1 MKCVE
6 EVLASNKGCKN
17 KECRK
22 WIDCAID
29 NNCVLVSIEKN
40 GPLTLH
46 ESAKRLGISYVRVK
60 QIQDVAIKKLLRT
73 INKK

>member
-6 EVLASNKGCKN
+6 DALASRKGCRN

-22 WIDCAID
+22 WIDCTTD
-29 NNCVLVSIEKN
+29 NNCVLISIEKN

-46 ESAKRLGISYVRVK
+46 EAAKRLGISYVRVK
-60 QIQDVAIKKLLRT
+60 QIQDVAIKKLLKR